1 MNQFN
6 NEQPSSLQPSTNP
19 AIISNPYKQFQP
31 LREFP
36 ARALLPLGSGYLWQI
51 QSGAARTMTWLE
63 DGTVVTLGIWGP
75 GDIVGQALSRITPY
89 QIECLTRLE
98 ATMYPLDVDPQQL
111 INLLFL
117 YTQQSEEMA
126 VVRGHRRVD
135 AMLYHFFELLSKKFG
150 HHVETGQLIDLRLT
164 HQDIADSLGT
174 TRVTITRLMKQFQE
188 QGIIERRSISQF
200 IFREEER
207 FWHYE
212 I

>member
-1 MNQFN
+1 
-6 NEQPSSLQPSTNP
+6 
-19 AIISNPYKQFQP
+19 
-31 LREFP
+31 
-36 ARALLPLGSGYLWQI
+36 
-51 QSGAARTMTWLE
+51 MTWLE

-150 HHVETGQLIDLRLT
+150 RHVETGQLIDLRLT